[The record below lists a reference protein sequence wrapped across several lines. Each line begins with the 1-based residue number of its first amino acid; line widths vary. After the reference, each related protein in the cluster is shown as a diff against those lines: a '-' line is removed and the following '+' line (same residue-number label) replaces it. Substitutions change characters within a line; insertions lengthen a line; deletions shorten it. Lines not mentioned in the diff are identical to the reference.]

1 MKTRWQN
8 LSARDRHAIVAGGVV
23 VAITLLWS
31 LALAPLLESRSALR
45 EEMAVNAEALLW
57 MRPAA
62 AQLNAFGAR
71 SQSAADRRP
80 LLVRVDA
87 SVRSSGL
94 GASVSGIEPV
104 DPHRVRMQFS
114 GADFDV
120 LIQWLA
126 QSSAD
131 GLRIEA
137 LSVQRASGAGRID
150 ARVSMIEDSP

>member
-1 MKTRWQN
+1 MKTFWQN
-8 LSARDRHAIVAGGVV
+8 LSARDRHAIAAGGVV

-31 LALAPLLESRSALR
+31 LALSPLLQSRAALR
-45 EEMAVNAEALLW
+45 EEMAANAEALLW

-62 AQLNAFGAR
+62 ERLGAHTTR
-71 SQSAADRRP
+71 SPSAVDRRP
-80 LLVRVDA
+80 LLVRIDA

-104 DPHRVRMQFS
+104 DPLRVRMQFS

-131 GLRIEA
+131 GVRIEGFSA
-137 LSVQRASGAGRID
+137 QRASGPGRVD
-150 ARVSMIEDSP
+150 ARVSMVEDGL